1 MTEELEKSP
10 NPEAFKEIM
19 PYLKDGI
26 DRVAKLTGVTRPG
39 DRYKVFR
46 AIAFMAV
53 ANTIEDGEFDE
64 LIEDTLH
71 YRDSLP
77 HGYRLEGVS
86 PRKTVKTEEVAV
98 SPVLPATS
106 SYEEAVRRKKSKKEK
121 KNHM

>member
-10 NPEAFKEIM
+10 NPDAFKEIM
-19 PYLKDGI
+19 PHLKEGI

-53 ANTIEDGEFDE
+53 ANT
-64 LIEDTLH
+64 IEDTLH

-106 SYEEAVRRKKSKKEK
+106 SYEEAVRRKKEK
-121 KNHM
+121 KNHV

>member
-1 MTEELEKSP
+1 MTDELEKFP

-53 ANTIEDGEFDE
+53 ANAIEDGEFHRVV
-64 LIEDTLH
+64 EDTLH

-77 HGYRLEGVS
+77 HGYRLETAT
-86 PRKTVKTEEVAV
+86 PRTKRKEDSAGPPVR
-98 SPVLPATS
+98 PVLPAESS
-106 SYEEAVRRKKSKKEK
+106 SYREAVERRKALRQQ
-121 KNHM
+121 

>member
-1 MTEELEKSP
+1 MTEELEKFP
-10 NPEAFKEIM
+10 NPDAFKEIM

-26 DRVAKLTGVTRPG
+26 DRVARLTGVTRPG

-53 ANTIEDGEFDE
+53 ANVIEDGEFDE

-77 HGYRLEGVS
+77 YGYRLEGTS
-86 PRKTVKTEEVAV
+86 PRNTMKTEEVAV

-106 SYEEAVRRKKSKKEK
+106 SYEEAVRRKKAKKEK
-121 KNHM
+121 KNHV

>member
-1 MTEELEKSP
+1 MTEDLEKFP
-10 NPEAFKEIM
+10 NPDAFKEIM

-53 ANTIEDGEFDE
+53 ANVIEDGEFDE

-77 HGYRLEGVS
+77 YGYRLEGTS
-86 PRKTVKTEEVAV
+86 PRKTMKTEEVAV
-98 SPVLPATS
+98 FPVLPATS
-106 SYEEAVRRKKSKKEK
+106 SYEEAVRRKKAKEEK
-121 KNHM
+121 KNHV